1 MSPLQVTSPLLLP
14 GACSLTLSYSS
25 LARLSISSMSMGLWS
40 LQPLAWL
47 GLCLSRAAC
56 WERRVS
62 SSTTL
67 QEENQVLATPVKTH
81 SDPRTLLVFIFQEYR
96 KKCHDHNVLIRQNP
110 ESWLP
115 HPGIYN
121 WPIHF
126 IYGTALPTNIFHCEK
141 DKTQNFISELLEIGT
156 LKFYAG
162 QLRSCSPA
170 YTVSLVQKNS
180 YTYSPRVWIFLIS
193 TQINRR
199 KSDLIYMHGGI
210 HIKNSKNSR

>member
-1 MSPLQVTSPLLLP
+1 MSPLQVSCPLVLP

-25 LARLSISSMSMGLWS
+25 LARLSISRMSMGLCS

-67 QEENQVLATPVKTH
+67 EDEKQVLATPVKTQ

-96 KKCHDHNVLIRQNP
+96 KNVMITMSSQ
-110 ESWLP
+110 
-115 HPGIYN
+115 Y
-121 WPIHF
+121 
-126 IYGTALPTNIFHCEK
+126 
-141 DKTQNFISELLEIGT
+141 KTQRLGYLTLEYMTNQFIILYMVQHCQPIYFTVRRTKIQNSTPELLEIGT
-156 LKFYAG
+156 LKCYAED
-162 QLRSCSPA
+162 LRSCSLA
-170 YTVSLVQKNS
+170 YTVRLVQINS
-180 YTYSPRVWIFLIS
+180 YTYSPQVWIFLTS

-199 KSDLIYMHGGI
+199 KSDLMHIQGEFT
-210 HIKNSKNSR
+210 